1 MSGVNPFLDKD
12 SYKLSHSTLYPE
24 GIKGMSAYIEARK
37 PDVIT
42 TFFGLQMFLQ
52 KWPKATEEHFREAK
66 EFAAAHGEPFPETAY
81 RKILNEYGGFPPI
94 RIYAAP
100 EGTRV
105 PSQNALVRIEC
116 EDDDLFW
123 TVMDCETALQRGV
136 WYPTTIASNDFR
148 HWRLLQR
155 YWRQSSVAPEAG
167 INFML
172 HDFGGRGVSSEETAQ
187 IGGAAH
193 LVYFLGSDTI
203 SGVLAANRHYN
214 NGRMS
219 AFSVPASEHSVQ
231 CSYGPL
237 GQKEYLKKVLDT
249 YAKPKAIVSL
259 VIDGYDTIREATML
273 CTEFKE
279 QIAASGARVVF
290 RPDSGDPC
298 IIVPQILRLQDMAFG
313 SVVNEKGFKVNNCV
327 GVIQGDGVDYDT
339 MESVLM
345 RVLEAGY
352 SADNIVFGSGG
363 ALLQK
368 VNRDTYGFAQKAS
381 AIKID
386 GGWRGIYKAPV
397 TDNGKKSKSGRLT
410 LLRSKMNGEYMTA
423 TVGNNGA
430 FAAEWENVMEPVWDT
445 GKLLRV
451 QTLTDIR
458 EKAMA

>member
-1 MSGVNPFLDKD
+1 VSGVNPFLDKD
-12 SYKLSHSTLYPE
+12 SYKLSHPALYPA

-37 PDVIT
+37 PDTIT
-42 TFFGLQMFLQ
+42 TFFGLQIFLR
-52 KWPKATEEHFREAK
+52 KWPRATKEHFLEAK
-66 EFAAAHGEPFPETAY
+66 EFATQHGEPFPEAQY
-81 RKILNEYGGFPPI
+81 QKLLDVYGGFPPI
-94 RIYAAP
+94 RIYAVP

-105 PSQNALVRIEC
+105 PSLNALVRIEC

-123 TVMDCETALQRGV
+123 MAMDCETALQRAV
-136 WYPTTIASNDFR
+136 WYPTTIASNDLK

-155 YWRQSSVAPEAG
+155 YWRQSSIAPEAG

-193 LVYFLGSDTI
+193 LVYFMGSDTI

-214 NGRMS
+214 GGAMS

-237 GQKEYLKKVLDT
+237 RQQEYLQKVLDV

-259 VIDGYDTIREATML
+259 VIDGYDTLREAQAL
-273 CTEFKE
+273 CSEPLRD
-279 QIAASGARVVF
+279 QIKASGATVVF

-298 IIVPQILRLQDMAFG
+298 IIVPQLLRLQEAAFG
-313 SVVNEKGFKVNNCV
+313 ATKNTKGFKVINHV
-327 GVIQGDGVDYDT
+327 KVIQGDGVDIET

-345 RVLEAGY
+345 HVLEAGY
-352 SADNIVFGSGG
+352 SAENIVFGSGG

-381 AIKID
+381 AIKVD
-386 GGWRGIYKAPV
+386 GVWRGIHKAPI
-397 TDNGKKSKSGRLT
+397 TDPGKNSKSGRLT
-410 LLRSKMNGEYMTA
+410 LLRSKMNGEFMTA
-423 TVGNNGA
+423 QAGMSY
-430 FAAEWENVMEPVWDT
+430 AAEWTNVMEPVWDT
-445 GKLLRV
+445 GRLLRT

-458 EKAMA
+458 ERAMS